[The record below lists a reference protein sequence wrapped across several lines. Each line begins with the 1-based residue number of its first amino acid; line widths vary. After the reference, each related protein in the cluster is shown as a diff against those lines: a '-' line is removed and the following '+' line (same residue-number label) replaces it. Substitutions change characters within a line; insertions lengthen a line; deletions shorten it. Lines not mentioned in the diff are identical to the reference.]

1 MASSKRARIV
11 TAALGVFGR
20 YGYRRTSMDL
30 IAQAAHM
37 SRPAV
42 YQHFKNKQAILR
54 AVGQLITDQVTAEA
68 RTADEV
74 DQPAAERLYRV
85 LAVKLDLLAGTV
97 EAAHRAELFAEAAQI
112 APAVIDSFEQR
123 YRDVI
128 ETVLTDCADELDLL
142 DLALPARDTAELLL
156 HALAGMT
163 QTSHGP
169 EILHAR
175 LHQLTELTVRGLT
188 SNTQET

>member
-1 MASSKRARIV
+1 MTSAKRERIV

-42 YQHFKNKQAILR
+42 YQHFKNKEEILR
-54 AVGQLITDQVTAEA
+54 AVGQLITDQVTAKARKAGEA
-68 RTADEV
+68 

-85 LAVKLDLLAGTV
+85 LAIKLELLTGTV
-97 EAAHRAELFAEAAQI
+97 EAAFRADLFREAAQI
-112 APAVIDSFEQR
+112 ATAVIDSFEQR

-128 ETVLTDCADELDLL
+128 ETVLTDCSDELDLL
-142 DLALPARDTAELLL
+142 DIALPARDAAELLL

-188 SNTQET
+188 SKPQET